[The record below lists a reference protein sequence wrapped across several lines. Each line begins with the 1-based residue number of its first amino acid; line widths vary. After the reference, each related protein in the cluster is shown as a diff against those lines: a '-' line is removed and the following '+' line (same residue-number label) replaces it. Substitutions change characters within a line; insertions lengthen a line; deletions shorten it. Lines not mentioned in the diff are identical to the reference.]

1 MKTVLFAVLLTGLV
15 SCAGNKTLKVERL
28 EGQIQQIDADLSMNK
43 VGDTIIVKDVYMS
56 GYGTTT
62 HYYGNF
68 RGEIPET
75 WYDTDSSG
83 RMIYSVFYATAVVRD
98 ICEE

>member
-1 MKTVLFAVLLTGLV
+1 MKTFLFAVTLIGLV
-15 SCAGNKTLKVERL
+15 SCTDSKKTMKVERL

-43 VGDTIIVKDVYMS
+43 VGDTIIVKDVYVGS
-56 GYGTTT
+56 RGTTT

-68 RGEIPET
+68 RGDMPET
-75 WYDTDSSG
+75 WYDTDTSG

-98 ICEE
+98 ISE